1 MKRLV
6 MADKRYSIDLNEIT
20 KTGRIF
26 RIIIGVACLVVAIWY
41 VYSIRGTTASI
52 ETAWIAIAFL
62 LLFSLWLLAS
72 GLGYTQNYIAVGDE
86 KITLK
91 QKFYQPPVIF
101 TPSSLSSVEFRT
113 MIIDFFTD
121 DKKITLRLG
130 SSYPEH
136 TAAIMEAVEGFCVR
150 HSIKIREDHEQ
161 GIGTES

>member
-1 MKRLV
+1 MKRVV
-6 MADKRYSIDLNEIT
+6 MADKRYSIDINEIT

-26 RIIIGVACLVVAIWY
+26 RIIIGAACLVVAIWY
-41 VYSIRGTTASI
+41 VYSIRETTASI

-62 LLFSLWLLAS
+62 VLFSLWLLAS
-72 GLGYTQNYIAVGDE
+72 GLGYTQNYITVGDG

-113 MIIDFFTD
+113 MLIDFFTD

-136 TAAIMEAVEGFCVR
+136 AAAIMEAVEGFCLH

-161 GIGTES
+161 GIGSES